1 MRQTTD
7 WVLVRLMKWRETQ
20 PRAAWILS
28 ALWLGII
35 CSVAFLLHLGSIGLV
50 DETEPLFVEAS
61 RQMTVTGDWITP
73 YFNGETRFD
82 KPPLI
87 YWLIALGF
95 RLFGVNEWTARFP
108 SAFSAIALVVLGFY
122 TLRRF
127 GYPRPGVVP
136 AARLDVPA
144 ARNSSGITDAESTPS
159 DVAPGSQAASSPADI
174 FTADSADPIVDPAHP
189 LPSSSAN
196 SVYSPHLSLWLSAWI
211 GALIMALTPEI
222 IGWARM
228 GVSDMLLT
236 GCVGCSLFCFFIA
249 YAQPEH
255 PKRQTAWYMAFYVL
269 LGLAVLAKG
278 PVGIVL
284 PGLVV
289 LAFLAVAGRLRQVLL
304 REMHVMW
311 GALIFFAIAVPWY
324 ILVIQANGQ
333 AYIDSFFGYHNFQR
347 FTSVVNG
354 HDAPIYFYVLVILL
368 GFAPWSMYLP
378 VAIARLRFWRWRD
391 WQQQPRTAQLGLFAL
406 VWFVVILG
414 FFTVATTKLPSYVL
428 PLMPAAAIL
437 VGLLWSDALTRPR
450 QPQRGLV
457 ISAIFNLLLFVAFAG
472 AGLLSPNWMT
482 GDASMPNIG
491 QAVRDSQIMVW
502 SAGLWGLTAIAGLIL
517 LLRHQARWLW
527 LVNGIGVMV
536 FIIFIAMPA
545 FFLVDEQ
552 RQLPLRQISATIVK
566 THRPQEPIVMLGF
579 KKPSVVFYTQKPVKY
594 FYPPE
599 QAGEYARRVLRHPDV
614 SSVLVVGEQTKMINM
629 GFAPDQMDVL
639 ERLTPYQL
647 VRIEEP

>member
-7 WVLVRLMKWRETQ
+7 WVLVRLMKWWETQ
-20 PRAAWILS
+20 PQAAWVLS
-28 ALWLGII
+28 AIWLGII

-87 YWLIALGF
+87 YWLMALGF
-95 RLFGVNEWTARFP
+95 QAFGVNEWAARLP
-108 SAFSAIALVVLGFY
+108 SALSAIALVVLGFY

-127 GYPRPGVVP
+127 GYPRPGMVP
-136 AARLDVPA
+136 LPQATSP
-144 ARNSSGITDAESTPS
+144 SSIPPSTINHQPTPNPGLTPTDPTTHSQPLS
-159 DVAPGSQAASSPADI
+159 DQTDI
-174 FTADSADPIVDPAHP
+174 FAPDPTNSR
-189 LPSSSAN
+189 PSSSVN
-196 SVYSPHLSLWLSAWI
+196 STNLGLWLSAWI
-211 GALIMALTPEI
+211 GAMIMALTPEI

-236 GCVGCSLFCFFIA
+236 GCIGCSLLCFFIA
-249 YAQPEH
+249 YAQPDY
-255 PKRQTAWYMAFYVL
+255 PKRQTAWYMAFYIL

-289 LAFLAVAGRLRQVLL
+289 VGFLSVVGRLRQVLL
-304 REMHVMW
+304 REMHLIW
-311 GALIFFAIAVPWY
+311 GSLVFFAIAVPWY

-354 HDAPIYFYVLVILL
+354 HDAPIYFYVLVVLL
-368 GFAPWSMYLP
+368 GFAPWSIYLP
-378 VAIARLRFWRWRD
+378 VAIARLRFWRWRQ
-391 WQQQPRTAQLGLFAL
+391 WQQQPRQTQLSLFAL
-406 VWFVVILG
+406 VWFAVIFG

-437 VGLLWSDALTRPR
+437 VGLLWSDVLTRPH
-450 QPQRGLV
+450 QPQKGLV
-457 ISAIFNLLLFVAFAG
+457 ISAIFNLLLFVVFAVG
-472 AGLLSPNWMT
+472 GLLSPNWMT
-482 GDASMPNIG
+482 GDSSMPNIG

-502 SAGLWGLTAIAGLIL
+502 SAGLWSVTAIAGLIL
-517 LLRHQARWLW
+517 LLRRQARWLW
-527 LVNGIGVMV
+527 LVNGISVV
-536 FIIFIAMPA
+536 AFIAFIAMPA

-552 RQLPLRQISATIVK
+552 RQLPLREISETIVE
-566 THRPQEPIVMLGF
+566 THRPKEPIVMLGF

-599 QAGEYARRVLRHPDV
+599 QAGQYARRMLRRPDTN
-614 SSVLVVGEQTKMINM
+614 SVLIVGEQAKMINT
-629 GFAPDQMDVL
+629 GFAPDQMEVL
-639 ERLTPYQL
+639 ETLTPYQL
-647 VRIEEP
+647 VRVEEP

>member
-1 MRQTTD
+1 MMRQTTD
-7 WVLVRLMKWRETQ
+7 WVLVRLMKWWETQ
-20 PRAAWILS
+20 PRAAWVLS
-28 ALWLGII
+28 AIWLGII

-95 RLFGVNEWTARFP
+95 QTFGVNEWTARFP
-108 SAFSAIALVVLGFY
+108 SALSAIALVILGFY

-136 AARLDVPA
+136 PRQDPSPSTIHPSTHPPSPAPNSDLTPTDPPLHSQPLSAQTDIFAADY
-144 ARNSSGITDAESTPS
+144 
-159 DVAPGSQAASSPADI
+159 ASS
-174 FTADSADPIVDPAHP
+174 
-189 LPSSSAN
+189 LPSSSVN
-196 SVYSPHLSLWLSAWI
+196 STNLSLWLSAWI
-211 GALIMALTPEI
+211 GAMIMALTPEI

-236 GCVGCSLFCFFIA
+236 GCIGCSLFCFFMA
-249 YAQPEH
+249 YAQPDY
-255 PKRQTAWYMAFYVL
+255 PKRQTAWYMAFYIL

-278 PVGIVL
+278 PVGVVL

-289 LAFLAVAGRLRQVLL
+289 LAFLAIVGRLRQVLL
-304 REMHVMW
+304 REMHLIW
-311 GALIFFAIAVPWY
+311 GLLIFFAIAVPWY

-354 HDAPIYFYVLVILL
+354 HDAPIYFYVLVVLL
-368 GFAPWSMYLP
+368 GFAPWSMYVPL
-378 VAIARLRFWRWRD
+378 AIARLRFWRWRE
-391 WQQQPRTAQLGLFAL
+391 WRQQPRQAQLSLFAL
-406 VWFVVILG
+406 VWFAVIFG

-437 VGLLWSDALTRPR
+437 VGLLWSDVLTRPR
-450 QPQRGLV
+450 QPQKGLV
-457 ISAIFNLLLFVAFAG
+457 ISAVFNLLLFVAFAIV
-472 AGLLSPNWMT
+472 GLLSPNWMT

-502 SAGLWGLTAIAGLIL
+502 SAGLWGVTAIAGLLL
-517 LLRHQARWLW
+517 LLRRQVRWLW
-527 LVNGIGVMV
+527 LVNSIGVMA
-536 FIIFIAMPA
+536 FIVFIAMPA

-552 RQLPLRQISATIVK
+552 RQLPLRQISETIVEI
-566 THRPQEPIVMLGF
+566 HRPQEPIVMLGF

-599 QAGEYARRVLRHPDV
+599 EAGQYARRMLRRPDTN
-614 SSVLVVGEQTKMINM
+614 SVLIVGEQAKMIGT
-629 GFAPDQMDVL
+629 GFAPDQM
-639 ERLTPYQL
+639 EIMETLTPYQL

>member
-7 WVLVRLMKWRETQ
+7 WVLVRLMKWWETQ
-20 PRAAWILS
+20 PRAAQILS

-87 YWLIALGF
+87 YWLMALGF
-95 RLFGVNEWTARFP
+95 QTFGVNEWTARLP
-108 SAFSAIALVVLGFY
+108 SALSAIALVVLGFY

-127 GYPRPGVVP
+127 GYPRPGSVSVSTASQLPPLPTISQPNYTNSDPTSPPLPP
-136 AARLDVPA
+136 AA
-144 ARNSSGITDAESTPS
+144 S
-159 DVAPGSQAASSPADI
+159 DI
-174 FTADSADPIVDPAHP
+174 FTADPTDS
-189 LPSSSAN
+189 PSSSSVN
-196 SVYSPHLSLWLSAWI
+196 STNLSLWLSAWI
-211 GALIMALTPEI
+211 GAMIMALTPEI

-236 GCVGCSLFCFFIA
+236 GCIGSSLFCFFIA

-278 PVGIVL
+278 PVGVVL

-289 LAFLAVAGRLRQVLL
+289 LAFLAIVGRLRQVLL
-304 REMHVMW
+304 GEMHLLW
-311 GALIFFAIAVPWY
+311 GSLIFFAIAVPWY

-333 AYIDSFFGYHNFQR
+333 TYIDSFFGYHNFQR

-354 HDAPIYFYVLVILL
+354 HDAPIYFYVLVVLL
-368 GFAPWSMYLP
+368 GFAPWSIYLP
-378 VAIARLRFWRWRD
+378 VAIARLRFWRWQQ
-391 WQQQPRTAQLGLFAL
+391 WQQQPRQAQLSLFAL
-406 VWFVVILG
+406 VWFAVIFG

-428 PLMPAAAIL
+428 PLMPAAAVL
-437 VGLLWSDALTRPR
+437 VGLLWSDVLTRPR
-450 QPQRGLV
+450 QPQKALV
-457 ISAIFNLLLFVAFAG
+457 ISAVFNLLLFVAFAVV
-472 AGLLSPNWMT
+472 GLLSPNWMT

-502 SAGLWGLTAIAGLIL
+502 SAGLWGGTAIAGLIL
-517 LLRHQARWLW
+517 LLRRQARWLW
-527 LVNGIGVMV
+527 LVNGIGVMA
-536 FIIFIAMPA
+536 FIIVIAMPA

-552 RQLPLRQISATIVK
+552 RQLPLRQISETIVD
-566 THRPQEPIVMLGF
+566 TQQSDEPIVMLGF
-579 KKPSVVFYTQKPVKY
+579 KKPSIVFYTQQPVKY

-599 QAGEYARRVLRHPDV
+599 QAGQYARRLLRRPEV
-614 SSVLVVGEQTKMINM
+614 SSVLIVGEQAKMINT
-629 GFAPDQMDVL
+629 GFSPDQMEVL
-639 ERLTPYQL
+639 QTVTPYQL
-647 VRIEEP
+647 VRVEE